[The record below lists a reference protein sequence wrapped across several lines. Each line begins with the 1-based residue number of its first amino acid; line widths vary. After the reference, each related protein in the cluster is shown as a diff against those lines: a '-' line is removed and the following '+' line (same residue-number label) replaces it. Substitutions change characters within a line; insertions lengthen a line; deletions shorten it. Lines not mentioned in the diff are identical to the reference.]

1 MEGSRQRVLVT
12 SNGDEISKGVAYH
25 LAKSGSRLVLVGDE
39 NSLRGMVGEIMGSLH
54 GIEPIDVVGLD
65 FEEEKEAAFD
75 EAVDKAWM
83 LLGKLDAFV
92 NCYSYEGNMQDCLDI
107 SEEEYK
113 KTVKINVMA
122 PWFLL
127 KAVSKRLRD
136 SKSGGS
142 IIFLTQI
149 IGAERGLYPG
159 AAAYG
164 SSLAA
169 IQQLVRL
176 SAMEI
181 GKHKIRVNA
190 IARGLHLG
198 DKYPLHVGKEKAEK
212 STGEVMP
219 LLRWLDPKNDLASTV
234 LYLVGDDSR
243 YMTGTTIFVDGAQS
257 IVRPRMR
264 SFM

>member
-1 MEGSRQRVLVT
+1 
-12 SNGDEISKGVAYH
+12 
-25 LAKSGSRLVLVGDE
+25 
-39 NSLRGMVGEIMGSLH
+39 
-54 GIEPIDVVGLD
+54 
-65 FEEEKEAAFD
+65 
-75 EAVDKAWM
+75 
-83 LLGKLDAFV
+83 
-92 NCYSYEGNMQDCLDI
+92 MQDCLDI

-169 IQQLVRL
+169 IQQLVRVSQL
-176 SAMEI
+176 FFFFMSTCLCSLNMLVQEI
-181 GKHKIRVNA
+181 PQCIF
-190 IARGLHLG
+190 
-198 DKYPLHVGKEKAEK
+198 
-212 STGEVMP
+212 
-219 LLRWLDPKNDLASTV
+219 
-234 LYLVGDDSR
+234 LV
-243 YMTGTTIFVDGAQS
+243 
-257 IVRPRMR
+257 
-264 SFM
+264 